1 MSNKD
6 WTDKLPG
13 LFEGYTEA
21 EPEGLWDAVQ
31 AGVAPKKRRI
41 VAAWWFAGGGILAA
55 AAVIALFVLLRPVTP
70 VPSVTVVPGDVVAQA
85 EDEIRRS
92 EPANDV
98 KVEPVNDVV
107 ANPTVIP
114 SVPPVILSEANE
126 SSTEPLEDS
135 HAQETLPDE
144 SVPIS
149 EESVTPTE
157 DSPVIPV
164 SDSSVI
170 PDSDSSVI
178 PGADRESPATR
189 KPLPIKVQISLST
202 TGYMGQ
208 IAQNSTTG
216 VGLPSTPGVRP
227 NAAPPTKSA
236 TGGNGSSG
244 MPMMLS
250 RNKASTTDATHS
262 QSARFAMG
270 IRIGLTERWGV
281 ESGIVSSTLTSDFNS
296 RAGNNGE
303 YTKRTISYLGIPLYA
318 SYNLFQKGRLGIMV
332 NAGPM
337 YEFSTKTNTVKQ
349 SIIGYTQTGETTD
362 DTLYD
367 DTKWSM
373 NLGAALQ
380 LRTGKHGALYVQ
392 PGFSYHFPDN
402 SSLETFYTAHP
413 AAFSITFGYNFL
425 F

>member
-21 EPEGLWDAVQ
+21 APEGLWDAVQ

-41 VAAWWFAGGGILAA
+41 AAAWWYAGSILAA

-70 VPSVTVVPGDVVAQA
+70 VPSVTVVPGDVVAVM
-85 EDEIRRS
+85 D
-92 EPANDV
+92 EPAPIQEDT
-98 KVEPVNDVV
+98 PVFVPN
-107 ANPTVIP
+107 TTP
-114 SVPPVILSEANE
+114 SVI
-126 SSTEPLEDS
+126 T
-135 HAQETLPDE
+135 
-144 SVPIS
+144 
-149 EESVTPTE
+149 VTAPA
-157 DSPVIPV
+157 VIPV
-164 SDSSVI
+164 SDRESPAAEETITEETPVTEPVIDPVSEPVTEMETEPETQEAPAVI
-170 PDSDSSVI
+170 PDTPSVI
-178 PGADRESPATR
+178 PGSEREPSPAK

-262 QSARFAMG
+262 QSARFALG
-270 IRIGLTERWGV
+270 IRIGLTERWGM
-281 ESGIVSSTLTSDFNS
+281 ESGIVSSTLTSEFAS
-296 RAGNNGE
+296 RAGNSAD
-303 YTKRTISYLGIPLYA
+303 YTTRTIRYVGIPLYA

-337 YEFSTKTNTVKQ
+337 YEFSKKTNTVKQ
-349 SIIGYTQTGETTD
+349 SFVGSTQTGETTD